1 MSQAEHTRLP
11 VVTHVC
17 LRAAKTKAAMLGC
30 QVGLGYS
37 YVAGGQASPADLCSQ
52 NPGPV
57 LYGNLEHQTCSVPHL
72 IPEIHTLMSTV
83 DTSGPCTDLG
93 PHGALTPQRK

>member
-17 LRAAKTKAAMLGC
+17 LRAAKTKAATLGC

-72 IPEIHTLMSTV
+72 IPAILTLMSTV
-83 DTSGPCTDLG
+83 GSSGPCSDLG
-93 PHGALTPQRK
+93 PQGL

>member
-17 LRAAKTKAAMLGC
+17 LRAAKTKAAMPGC

-83 DTSGPCTDLG
+83 DTSGPCSDLG
-93 PHGALTPQRK
+93 PHGALTPPRK